1 MKRMLAVSFAC
12 VLAMVL
18 ALPGAGHAKR
28 PDPTAQ
34 CQSKKVNAAT
44 IFVKKLFYA
53 QAAELKNP
61 DEFDLDAAVA
71 EAEGQFEE
79 RWEAAEATDDCDFPF
94 NQDIDIPSDESPVN
108 FADVVELM
116 DWIEG
121 EVEGIAALITDGVD
135 DPKDKDLVNLG
146 AELLRAAGQKAFSL
160 LKAEAQNLQQ
170 PNDGKRERARQRA
183 MNSYERTYEKRVQ
196 KAQAKGVDVSE
207 FTDDSDPRDGKYDL
221 LVDSEQE
228 IDWLVQDIVTIF
240 TTIPNP
246 A

>member
-18 ALPGAGHAKR
+18 ALPGAGHAKK

-53 QAAELKNP
+53 QAAALKNP
-61 DEFDLDAAVA
+61 EFDLGAAVA

-135 DPKDKDLVNLG
+135 DLDEDSVNLG

-160 LKAEAQNLQQ
+160 LKAEAQDLQK
-170 PNDGKRERARQRA
+170 PNDAKRERARQKA
-183 MNSYERTYEKRVQ
+183 MNKYGNTYQKRIQ
-196 KAQAKGVDVSE
+196 KADEKGVDVTYFQE
-207 FTDDSDPRDGKYDL
+207 DSDPADGTEDVL
-221 LVDSEQE
+221 ADSEAG
-228 IDWLVQDIVTIF
+228 IDALVEDILAIF
-240 TTIPNP
+240 TAQQTS
-246 A
+246 

>member
-53 QAAELKNP
+53 QAAALKNP
-61 DEFDLDAAVA
+61 EFDLDAAVA

-79 RWEAAEATDDCDFPF
+79 RWEAAEATDQCDFPWGQ
-94 NQDIDIPSDESPVN
+94 NIEVVGDPVSPVSFDN
-108 FADVVELM
+108 VDQLM
-116 DWIEG
+116 VWIE
-121 EVEGIAALITDGVD
+121 EQADEIAEWILAGVD
-135 DPKDKDLVNLG
+135 DTDQGSVNLG

-170 PNDGKRERARQRA
+170 PNDGKRDRARQRA

-207 FTDDSDPRDGKYDL
+207 FTDDSDPGDGKYDL

-240 TTIPNP
+240 TTILNP